1 MTANTW
7 TAADIPSQLGKLA
20 IVTGATS
27 GLGYQAAL
35 ALAGAALQ
43 SCSPP
48 AIPLG
53 RIAQWP

>member
-27 GLGYQAAL
+27 GPGYQPRWHL
-35 ALAGAALQ
+35 LELALQ